1 MPSDS
6 IDARLSAI
14 KVPVTDPQFYAR
26 AFTVVAK
33 EIKASLAKDG
43 NPIRSLFAEEYDS
56 LSRLADRSGIQDSCS
71 IRNVLRTRRLAELL
85 IDEKGDFHA
94 ALIPQAIAHLKA
106 NLYSLGPDRQHDSRR
121 QEYILRTLE
130 LLQTSKD
137 VVRLIKNI
145 TKPHAHRHAEQI
157 IRETLD
163 LAPNAPVTDAH
174 ARRAALSAL
183 FCYLRQN
190 VGSCFATA
198 PAILVHNQMPEQ
210 FLTDI
215 NELLNTGRLK
225 RTFGGVEYTVPL
237 SISWGAG
244 DLKRM
249 LAISAN
255 ELDRCEI
262 CLSPGLMA
270 ALEAI
275 GLIEK
280 KLPLKQRAQQLKAA
294 TEKVL
299 KSLAKKGLAKGHPY
313 FATNAEEILRI
324 LILEHLQVTEK
335 EVQDY
340 ENRPRKMISGGL
352 MLHVATAG
360 ALGGGK
366 SHALAQFAPLVLAA
380 QNAFKS
386 LADNA
391 LLKSWEFS
399 LASFAE
405 TKAQFARWNL
415 YSSLGL
421 SPQEKDGIGHCIYEA
436 LQRKLE
442 KANETVR
449 QHQFEYEQVYTQVK
463 YLEARVQRASTE
475 KEVQWLKAEYQ
486 TKLHEFYLVEE
497 LRDTASGK
505 TRRIANLYDML
516 IDAFDELF
524 PRYFQEVYD
533 ADMHEVAANQYD
545 DSPAGFRLLYKYGR
559 ANTSQWTFIHKPD
572 EFIEALS
579 AFFAATETELASR
592 EEFSGL
598 QQDLSEITTAIVTH
612 VKTKEFLES
621 AFWRMAQAHNTPMI
635 KDPLEHLDKI
645 EKKPWAYTSGG
656 TMGSLVSCYFRLEQP
671 PTEAG
676 RWVESPMELLVFL
689 ADTLKQIPPK
699 LTEPYKQSYRGML
712 IHSPTHAFLL
722 KPGYPRFLEAWQHEA
737 YSYTWIRDQLVKPM
751 ERALEITFLDESMMS
766 HLIQR
771 LVPSVPENFRHYFSK
786 SFGTIYGT
794 MSPKQFRQHL
804 VETMDKEKGLQ
815 IRGMPVLQDEQIDS
829 LLYKSLPL
837 FPIHQTRGRLSELF
851 AHIPGFSDNMTQE
864 LLSIWDQSSSI
875 GMETVG
881 SADMLQNIAKALICL
896 YLGATSTT
904 ANYHALVAGAA
915 RECGFALAEP
925 ILFADSNWIRD
936 DFGFLVNPGTGKLDL
951 WRFDAT
957 ASSGSPMVSWQQW
970 LDGSRKDLPWGV
982 YTRPYEY
989 SA

>member
-1 MPSDS
+1 MSSDS
-6 IDARLSAI
+6 IEARLSAI
-14 KVPVTDPQFYAR
+14 QVPVVDPQFYAR

-33 EIKASLAKDG
+33 EIKATLAKEG
-43 NPIRSLFAEEYDS
+43 NPLRSLCLEEYDT
-56 LSRLADRSGIQDSCS
+56 LSKRADRSGIQDSCS
-71 IRNVLRTRRLAELL
+71 IRNVLRSRCLAELL
-85 IDEKGDFHA
+85 IDEKGDLNV
-94 ALIPQAIAHLKA
+94 ALIPKVITQFKA

-121 QEYILRTLE
+121 QEHILRTLE
-130 LLQTSKD
+130 LLQTNKE
-137 VVRLIKNI
+137 VVRLLKSIS
-145 TKPHAHRHAEQI
+145 KPHSHRHAEQI

-163 LAPNAPVTDAH
+163 LPLNTTVSDTH

-198 PAILVHNQMPEQ
+198 PAIIIHNQMPEQ

-215 NELLNTGRLK
+215 NELMNTGRLK
-225 RTFGGVEYTVPL
+225 RTFGGIEYAVPL

-244 DLKRM
+244 DLKR
-249 LAISAN
+249 LLIVSSSELEKSEISQ
-255 ELDRCEI
+255 
-262 CLSPGLMA
+262 SPGLMA

-275 GLIEK
+275 GLIDK
-280 KLPLKQRAQQLKAA
+280 SLPLKQKAQQIKAA
-294 TEKVL
+294 TGKVL
-299 KSLAKKGLAKGHPY
+299 QTLSKGQPY
-313 FATNAEEILRI
+313 FATNAEEIIRI
-324 LILEHLQVTEK
+324 LLLEHLKITEK
-335 EVQDY
+335 ELHDY
-340 ENRPRKMISGGL
+340 ENRPRGMIAGGFIL
-352 MLHVATAG
+352 QMSTAG
-360 ALGGGK
+360 TLGGGK
-366 SHALAQFAPLVLAA
+366 SQALTQFAPLFLAA

-391 LLKSWEFS
+391 LLKTWEFS

-421 SPQEKDGIGHCIYEA
+421 SPQEKDGIGHCIYKV
-436 LQRKLE
+436 LQHKLE
-442 KANETVR
+442 KANDTVR
-449 QHQFEYEQVYTQVK
+449 EHQFEYEQIYTQVK
-463 YLEARVQRASTE
+463 YLEARIQRASTE

-486 TKLHEFYLVEE
+486 TKLHEFYLIEE
-497 LRDTASGK
+497 LRNTASDK
-505 TRRIANLYDML
+505 AKRIANIYDIL
-516 IDAFDELF
+516 IETFDELF

-533 ADMHEVAANQYD
+533 ADMHEVAVNQYD

-559 ANTSQWTFIHKPD
+559 ANTSQWTFIHNPD

-579 AFFAATETELASR
+579 AFFTASETELASR

-598 QQDLSEITTAIVTH
+598 QQDLSEIITAVVTH

-621 AFWRMAQAHNTPMI
+621 AFYRMAQAHHTPMI

-671 PTEAG
+671 PTEVG
-676 RWVESPMELLVFL
+676 RWVENPMELLVFL

-699 LTEPYKQSYRGML
+699 LTDLYSKQAYRGLL

-722 KPGYPRFLEAWQHEA
+722 KPGYPRFLEAWQSEA

-751 ERALEITFLDESMMS
+751 ERALEITYLDESMMA
-766 HLIQR
+766 HLVQR
-771 LVPSVPENFRHYFSK
+771 LLPLVPDNFRHYFSK
-786 SFGTIYGT
+786 SFGTIHGT

-804 VETMDKEKGLQ
+804 VETMDKERGLQ
-815 IRGMPVLQDEQIDS
+815 IRGMPVLQEDQIDS
-829 LLYKSLPL
+829 LLYKTLPL
-837 FPIHQTRGRLSELF
+837 FPIYQMREHLSELF
-851 AHIPGFSDNMTQE
+851 AHVPGLSEKTRQA
-864 LLSIWDQSSSI
+864 LLAIWDQSSAI

-881 SADMLQNIAKALICL
+881 SADMLQNIAKALLCI
-896 YLGATSTT
+896 YLGATST
-904 ANYHALVAGAA
+904 NVDYHSLAAKAA
-915 RECGFALAEP
+915 RDCSFALPEP
-925 ILFADSNWIRD
+925 IVFADSNWIRD
-936 DFGFLVNPGTGKLDL
+936 DFGFFVNPGTGKLDL

-957 ASSGSPMVSWQQW
+957 ASSGTPMASWAQW

-989 SA
+989 SS

>member
-1 MPSDS
+1 MPSDP

-14 KVPVTDPQFYAR
+14 KVPVVDPQFYAR

-33 EIKASLAKDG
+33 EVKASLAKDG
-43 NPIRSLFAEEYDS
+43 DPVRSLFAEEYDS
-56 LSRLADRSGIQDSCS
+56 LSRRADRAGIQDSCS
-71 IRNVLRTRRLAELL
+71 IRNVLRTRRLSELL
-85 IDEKGDFHA
+85 IDEKGDLSM
-94 ALIPQAIAHLKA
+94 ALIPKAIAQLKA

-121 QEYILRTLE
+121 QEHILRVLE
-130 LLQTSKD
+130 LLQSNRE
-137 VVRLIKNI
+137 VVRLLKGIS
-145 TKPHAHRHAEQI
+145 KPHAHRHAEQI

-163 LAPNAPVTDAH
+163 LAPNTPVTDTH

-198 PAILVHNQMPEQ
+198 PAIIVHNQMPEQ

-215 NELLNTGRLK
+215 NELMNTGRLK
-225 RTFGGVEYTVPL
+225 RTFSGIEYAVPL

-244 DLKRM
+244 DLKRT
-249 LAISAN
+249 LIVFSSDVEQSEIS
-255 ELDRCEI
+255 
-262 CLSPGLMA
+262 LSPGLMA
-270 ALEAI
+270 ALETI
-275 GLIEK
+275 GLVDK
-280 KLPLKQRAQQLKAA
+280 SHPLKQRAQEVKAA
-294 TEKVL
+294 VGKVL
-299 KSLAKKGLAKGHPY
+299 KTLSAGQPY
-313 FATNAEEILRI
+313 FATNAEEIIRNL
-324 LILEHLQVTEK
+324 LLEHLKITEK
-335 EVQDY
+335 ELQDY
-340 ENRPRKMISGGL
+340 ENRPRGMIAGGF
-352 MLHVATAG
+352 MLQVASAG
-360 ALGGGK
+360 TLGGGK
-366 SHALAQFAPLVLAA
+366 SQALAQFAPLFLAA

-391 LLKSWEFS
+391 LLKTWEFS

-421 SPQEKDGIGHCIYEA
+421 SPQEKDGIGHCIYEV

-442 KANETVR
+442 RANEQVR
-449 QHQFEYEQVYTQVK
+449 EHQFEYEQVYTQVK
-463 YLEARVQRASTE
+463 YLEARIQRASTE
-475 KEVQWLKAEYQ
+475 KEIQWLKAEYQ
-486 TKLHEFYLVEE
+486 TKLHEFYLIEE
-497 LRDTASGK
+497 LRNTASDK
-505 TRRIANLYDML
+505 AKRIANLYDLL

-533 ADMHEVAANQYD
+533 ADMHEVAVNQYD

-559 ANTSQWTFIHKPD
+559 TNTSQWTFIHNPD
-572 EFIEALS
+572 QFIEALS
-579 AFFAATETELASR
+579 AFFAATETELTTR
-592 EEFSGL
+592 DEFSGL
-598 QQDLSEITTAIVTH
+598 QQDLSEIITAIVTH

-621 AFWRMAQAHNTPMI
+621 AFWRMAQAHHTPMI
-635 KDPLEHLDKI
+635 KDPLDHLDKI

-671 PTEAG
+671 PTEVG
-676 RWVESPMELLVFL
+676 RWVENPMELLVFL

-699 LTEPYKQSYRGML
+699 LTEPYKQSYRGLL

-722 KPGYPRFLEAWQHEA
+722 KPGYSRFMEAWQNEA

-751 ERALEITFLDESMMS
+751 ERALEITFLDESMMA
-766 HLIQR
+766 HLVQR
-771 LVPSVPENFRHYFSK
+771 LLPSIPENFRHYFSK
-786 SFGTIYGT
+786 SFGTIHGT

-804 VETMDKEKGLQ
+804 VETMDKERGLQ
-815 IRGMPVLQDEQIDS
+815 IRGMPVLQEDQIDS
-829 LLYKSLPL
+829 LLYKTLPL
-837 FPIHQTRGRLSELF
+837 FPIYQTRERLGELFTHVPGLSEK
-851 AHIPGFSDNMTQE
+851 ARE
-864 LLSIWDQSSSI
+864 ALLAIWDQSSAI

-881 SADMLQNIAKALICL
+881 SADMLQNIAKALLCI
-896 YLGATSTT
+896 YFGSTSTT
-904 ANYHALVAGAA
+904 VDYHALVAKAA
-915 RECGFALAEP
+915 RECGFALPEP

-936 DFGFLVNPGTGKLDL
+936 DFGFFVNPGTGKLDF

-957 ASSGSPMVSWQQW
+957 ASSGSPMASWQQW

-989 SA
+989 SS

>member
-6 IDARLSAI
+6 IDDRLSAV
-14 KVPVTDPQFYAR
+14 KVPVVDPQFYAR
-26 AFTVVAK
+26 AFTVMSK
-33 EIKASLAKDG
+33 EVKASLSDD
-43 NPIRSLFAEEYDS
+43 PIRSLFVEEYDS
-56 LSRLADRSGIQDSCS
+56 LSRRADRSGIQDSSS

-85 IDEKGDFHA
+85 IDEKGDLNA
-94 ALIPQAIAHLKA
+94 AMIPKAIAHLKTH
-106 NLYSLGPDRQHDSRR
+106 LYSLGPDRQHDSRR
-121 QEYILRTLE
+121 QEHILRTLE
-130 LLQTSKD
+130 MLQTNKE
-137 VVRLIKNI
+137 VVRLLRGIS
-145 TKPHAHRHAEQI
+145 KPYAHRHAEQI

-163 LAPNAPVTDAH
+163 LAPNTSITDTH

-198 PAILVHNQMPEQ
+198 PAIIIHNQMPEQ

-215 NELLNTGRLK
+215 NELMNTGRLK
-225 RTFGGVEYTVPL
+225 RTFGGIEYAVPL

-249 LAISAN
+249 LVLTTSELEQSEIS
-255 ELDRCEI
+255 
-262 CLSPGLMA
+262 LSPGLMA
-270 ALEAI
+270 ALETI
-275 GLIEK
+275 GLVDK
-280 KLPLKQRAQQLKAA
+280 SLPLKQKAQQVKSETL
-294 TEKVL
+294 KVL
-299 KSLAKKGLAKGHPY
+299 KVLAKGGQPY
-313 FATNAEEILRI
+313 FATNVDEIIRF
-324 LILEHLQVTEK
+324 LILEHLKITEK
-335 EVQDY
+335 ELLEY
-340 ENRPRKMISGGL
+340 ESRPRGMIAGGL
-352 MLHVATAG
+352 MLQVSAKG
-360 ALGGGK
+360 VLGGGK
-366 SHALAQFAPLVLAA
+366 SQALAQFAPLFLAA
-380 QNAFKS
+380 QNAFKT

-391 LLKSWEFS
+391 LLKTWEFS

-421 SPQEKDGIGHCIYEA
+421 SAQEKDGIGFCIYEV

-442 KANETVR
+442 NANEKVR
-449 QHQFEYEQVYTQVK
+449 EHQFEYEQVYTQVK
-463 YLEARVQRASTE
+463 YLEARIQRASTE
-475 KEVQWLKAEYQ
+475 KEIQWMKAEYQ
-486 TKLHEFYLVEE
+486 TKLHEFYLIEE
-497 LRDTASGK
+497 LRDTASDQA
-505 TRRIANLYDML
+505 RRISTLYDTL
-516 IDAFDELF
+516 VNALDELF

-533 ADMHEVAANQYD
+533 ADMHEVAVSQYD

-559 ANTSQWTFIHKPD
+559 ANTSQWTFIHTPD

-579 AFFAATETELASR
+579 AFFTSTETELASR
-592 EEFSGL
+592 DEFKGL
-598 QQDLSEITTAIVTH
+598 QQDLSEIITAVVTH

-621 AFWRMAQAHNTPMI
+621 AFYRMAQAHHTPMI

-676 RWVESPMELLVFL
+676 RWVENPMELLVFL

-699 LTEPYKQSYRGML
+699 LTDPYAKQSYRGLL

-722 KPGYPRFLEAWQHEA
+722 KPGYPRFLEAWQNEA

-751 ERALEITFLDESMMS
+751 ERNLEITFLDESMMA
-766 HLIQR
+766 HLVQR
-771 LVPSVPENFRHYFSK
+771 LLPSIPINYRHYFSK
-786 SFGTIYGT
+786 SVGTIHGT

-804 VETMDKEKGLQ
+804 VETMDKERGLQ
-815 IRGMPVLQDEQIDS
+815 IRGTPVLQEEQIDS
-829 LLYKSLPL
+829 LLYKALPL
-837 FPIHQTRGRLSELF
+837 FPIHQTRERLNELF
-851 AHIPGFSDNMTQE
+851 AHIPGVSEKTRQA
-864 LLSIWDQSSSI
+864 LLNIWDQSSAI
-875 GMETVG
+875 GMESVG
-881 SADMLQNIAKALICL
+881 SADMLQNIAKALLCL
-896 YLGATSTT
+896 HLGATSSTQD
-904 ANYHALVAGAA
+904 YHALVAKAA
-915 RECGFALAEP
+915 RACSFSLPEP

-936 DFGFLVNPGTGKLDL
+936 DFGFIVNPGTGKLDL

-957 ASSGSPMVSWQQW
+957 ASTGSPMASWQQW

-989 SA
+989 TEER